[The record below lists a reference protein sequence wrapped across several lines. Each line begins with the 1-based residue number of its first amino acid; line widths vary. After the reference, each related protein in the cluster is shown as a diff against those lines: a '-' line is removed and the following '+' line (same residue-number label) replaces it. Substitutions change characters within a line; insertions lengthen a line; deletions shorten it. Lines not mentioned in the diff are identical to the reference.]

1 MLRGKCN
8 LKKKDFRL
16 AVSIN
21 QIPGDTV
28 VYLDVTDT
36 SFPCMMICEILSR
49 LNVVSMITVVISQ
62 IVPTIVYGFTW
73 SIHIVKKYL
82 HNHMLIVT
90 NS

>member
-1 MLRGKCN
+1 M
-8 LKKKDFRL
+8 
-16 AVSIN
+16 SIN

-36 SFPCMMICEILSR
+36 SLPYMMICEILSR
-49 LNVVSMITVVISQ
+49 LNVSMITVVISQ